1 MASGQPSLGTTLPLE
16 SVAAVVLGGISLF
29 GGRGSVVGVAFGVLF
44 VSILSNGLN
53 LLNVPSY
60 TQMMVIGGALIPGWP
75 SRWIRP
81 SWPRVWVGEVDV
93 TSVSVTFNRRSV
105 MQRQFRA
112 FGKAGVAGLVASMGL
127 ILLVGQPANAADK
140 IGVSMPNIKGPWFT
154 CQVLYG
160 ISDEAKKLGYDVV
173 IQDAGGYANV
183 DKQVSQ
189 FQNLVVQNVAAILI
203 DPANP
208 ASFNGAVKQAGAAKI
223 PVIGAGSPIVASD
236 VEASAAAS
244 SSHCNVGH
252 ELAKGAK
259 TLLPNGGTIA
269 VLAGP
274 AGAFWASDRL
284 RCFKEDIA
292 GTNLKIVAEQ
302 TSEQDPAVALSLA
315 NDFLQRFPGR
325 GSTSLYGADDTYGGG
340 AGARGPGRAEMRQG
354 QSNVRRARRGSRRDD
369 ASRLR

>member
-1 MASGQPSLGTTLPLE
+1 
-16 SVAAVVLGGISLF
+16 
-29 GGRGSVVGVAFGVLF
+29 
-44 VSILSNGLN
+44 
-53 LLNVPSY
+53 
-60 TQMMVIGGALIPGWP
+60 
-75 SRWIRP
+75 
-81 SWPRVWVGEVDV
+81 
-93 TSVSVTFNRRSV
+93 
-105 MQRQFRA
+105 MQRKYRA
-112 FGKAGVAGLVASMGL
+112 FGKAGMAGMVASIGL
-127 ILLVGQPANAADK
+127 LLLAGQPADAADK

-154 CQVLYG
+154 PVLYG

-173 IQDAGGYANV
+173 IQDAGGYGNV

-189 FQNLVVQNVAAILI
+189 FQNLVVQKVAAILM

-208 ASFNGAVKQAGAAKI
+208 ASFNGAVKQAKAAKI

-236 VEASAAAS
+236 VEADAAAS

-315 NDFLQRFPGR
+315 NDFLQRFPKVDV
-325 GSTSLYGADDTYGGG
+325 LYGADDTYGVG
-340 AGARGPGRAEMRQG
+340 AARAAQGAQKCGKVKVMFAVLGEAAEEMMRAGCADYVVAQQPVVIGRSA
-354 QSNVRRARRGSRRDD
+354 VRMMD
-369 ASRLR
+369 ALVKGKPLEKKKDEVALIPVTMANLNSLDKSGMQAPKGWTP

>member
-1 MASGQPSLGTTLPLE
+1 MQRYRA
-16 SVAAVVLGGISLF
+16 F
-29 GGRGSVVGVAFGVLF
+29 GRVGVAG
-44 VSILSNGLN
+44 
-53 LLNVPSY
+53 
-60 TQMMVIGGALIPGWP
+60 M
-75 SRWIRP
+75 
-81 SWPRVWVGEVDV
+81 
-93 TSVSVTFNRRSV
+93 
-105 MQRQFRA
+105 
-112 FGKAGVAGLVASMGL
+112 VASIGL
-127 ILLVGQPANAADK
+127 ALLVGQPANAAEK
-140 IGVSMPNIKGPWFT
+140 VGVSMPNIKGPWFT
-154 CQVLYG
+154 PVLYG

-189 FQNLVVQNVAAILI
+189 FSNLVVQKVVAILM

-208 ASFNGAVKQAGAAKI
+208 ASFNGVVKQANSAKI

-236 VEASAAAS
+236 VDADAAAS

-274 AGAFWASDRL
+274 PGAFWASDRL

-302 TSEQDPAVALSLA
+302 TSEQDPAIALSVA
-315 NDFLQRFPGR
+315 NDFLQRFPKVDM
-325 GSTSLYGADDTYGGG
+325 LYGADDTYGVG
-340 AGARGPGRAEMRQG
+340 AARAAQGAQKCGKVKVMFAVLGEAAEEMMRAGCADYVVAQQPVVIGRSA
-354 QSNVRRARRGSRRDD
+354 VRMMD
-369 ASRLR
+369 ALVKGKPLEKKKDEVPLIPVTMATLNSIDKSSMQAPKGWTP

>member
-1 MASGQPSLGTTLPLE
+1 MQ
-16 SVAAVVLGGISLF
+16 
-29 GGRGSVVGVAFGVLF
+29 
-44 VSILSNGLN
+44 
-53 LLNVPSY
+53 
-60 TQMMVIGGALIPGWP
+60 TQY
-75 SRWIRP
+75 
-81 SWPRVWVGEVDV
+81 
-93 TSVSVTFNRRSV
+93 
-105 MQRQFRA
+105 RA
-112 FGKAGVAGLVASMGL
+112 FGRAGVAGMVASMGL

-140 IGVSMPNIKGPWFT
+140 VGVSMPNIKGPWFT
-154 CQVLYG
+154 PVLYG

-189 FQNLVVQNVAAILI
+189 FQNLVVQKVAAILM

-208 ASFNGAVKQAGAAKI
+208 ASFNGAVKQAEAAKI

-236 VEASAAAS
+236 VEANAAAS

-259 TLLPNGGTIA
+259 ALLPNGGTIA

-315 NDFLQRFPGR
+315 NDFLQRFPKVDM
-325 GSTSLYGADDTYGGG
+325 LYGADDTYGVG
-340 AGARGPGRAEMRQG
+340 AARAAQGAQKCGKVKVMFAVLGEAAEEMMRAGCADYVVAQQPVVIGRSA
-354 QSNVRRARRGSRRDD
+354 VRMMD
-369 ASRLR
+369 ALVKGKPLERKKEEVPLIPVTMANLNSLDKSGMQAPKGWTP